1 MYWVSVNAE
10 SRGPFDIDEIQSQL
24 RSGAL
29 NKKDLVWEN
38 EQWVEIETAHPYLD
52 FASANLDQTIEET
65 ANPPISIDLDSP
77 ETKDEPE
84 NINLIH
90 KESHNPSFSEK
101 IFDGYFNKDSFLLRE
116 KTFLSLK
123 KYFHS
128 LGIKALYGGVALQAV
143 LFLLS
148 LSVLF
153 YEGMPSKGRFIVFSF
168 LAVLGAIL
176 LLLILLYS
184 AEKVFPRMFL
194 MLEENPVSLNSTTLP
209 LTFGLLFLFSGIS
222 SILIGGG
229 LAILE
234 WDFGDEILTILAYG
248 LFQSLWGLAVTSFSL
263 NPQILNIKLDDSNS
277 AGEEVLGLLS
287 FSFRSTVMLTPIIFG
302 LTAALAFG
310 ATFISSIFV
319 FISIIKDLPAGD
331 NMAVATG
338 GEVALFG
345 AALLPLITYIGYI
358 LYTFMID
365 IGLSIL
371 SIPRINRTVSE
382 INQQTKSDPGD

>member
-1 MYWVSVNAE
+1 M
-10 SRGPFDIDEIQSQL
+10 
-24 RSGAL
+24 
-29 NKKDLVWEN
+29 VWEN
-38 EQWVEIETAHPYLD
+38 EQWVEIEAAHPYLD
-52 FASANLDQTIEET
+52 FSSANLDQTIEET

-194 MLEENPVSLNSTTLP
+194 MLEKNPVSLNSTTLP

-229 LAILE
+229 LAILGRE
-234 WDFGDEILTILAYG
+234 FGGGAEVLAYG

-331 NMAVATG
+331 DMAVATG

-371 SIPRINRTVSE
+371 SISRINRTVFK
-382 INQQTKSDPGD
+382 INQQTKLDRGD